1 MHKDSEVRQV
11 QGVPRR
17 GSLLPVADSPQTLQA
32 HQVFH
37 QTEPWTGDRV
47 LLVGYT
53 TLRTSDLSSDQK
65 QLLHTLG
72 FVLPSGQL
80 KEGGEEGRDNLT
92 DVTLDKPGFN
102 TPRPAATSGAPR
114 VLSTPSGG
122 PTQEAPASTPEEGTF
137 PQALHPTHA
146 TVTPGATA
154 EESTAQACEPAQ
166 VIEVPSSEDQD
177 EEAEGFDAA
186 TSRCRGP
193 AIRCRHTREWRE
205 LILCSPGRW
214 RPLARDATATSR
226 EWGHADAIRELL
238 YKTVRKG
245 IKDPRAA
252 AFELAT
258 GRLKVSPFDEST
270 IREVRTQIAAMLP
283 DPTAAMEVPTGQPF
297 MLHLLSQSLEV
308 LGDPD
313 FEILDHGSESFAEG
327 VPLGWDKPIAR
338 TPQVFPKRTTFRK
351 LDQSDFDP
359 SMLNYRSPELNAEQ
373 LEAKFREDER
383 AGLMVC
389 TTEAEARR
397 IYGATSVLIAAMGAV
412 TKANG
417 DVRPLHDGTH
427 GINLNNKIKI
437 LDKLQVP
444 GPEDLQEVAS
454 RVKESKE
461 APLPCVQT

>member
-1 MHKDSEVRQV
+1 VRQV

-53 TLRTSDLSSDQK
+53 TLHTSDLSSDQK

-92 DVTLDKPGFN
+92 DTTLDKPGFN

-122 PTQEAPASTPEEGTF
+122 PTQEAPASAPEEGTT
-137 PQALHPTHA
+137 PQAPHPTHA
-146 TVTPGATA
+146 TVNPGATA

-186 TSRCRGP
+186 TSR
-193 AIRCRHTREWRE
+193 
-205 LILCSPGRW
+205 W

-238 YKTVRKG
+238 YKTVHKA

-327 VPLGWDKPIAR
+327 VPLGWD
-338 TPQVFPKRTTFRK
+338 
-351 LDQSDFDP
+351 
-359 SMLNYRSPELNAEQ
+359 
-373 LEAKFREDER
+373 
-383 AGLMVC
+383 
-389 TTEAEARR
+389 
-397 IYGATSVLIAAMGAV
+397 
-412 TKANG
+412 
-417 DVRPLHDGTH
+417 
-427 GINLNNKIKI
+427 
-437 LDKLQVP
+437 
-444 GPEDLQEVAS
+444 
-454 RVKESKE
+454 
-461 APLPCVQT
+461 

>member
-1 MHKDSEVRQV
+1 
-11 QGVPRR
+11 
-17 GSLLPVADSPQTLQA
+17 A
-32 HQVFH
+32 
-37 QTEPWTGDRV
+37 
-47 LLVGYT
+47 
-53 TLRTSDLSSDQK
+53 
-65 QLLHTLG
+65 
-72 FVLPSGQL
+72 L

-92 DVTLDKPGFN
+92 DTTLDKPGFN
-102 TPRPAATSGAPR
+102 TPWPAATSGAPR

-122 PTQEAPASTPEEGTF
+122 PIQEAPVSTPEEGTI
-137 PQALHPTHA
+137 PQAPHPTQA
-146 TVTPGATA
+146 TTA

-166 VIEVPSSEDQD
+166 VIEVPSSEDQE

-186 TSRCRGP
+186 TS
-193 AIRCRHTREWRE
+193 
-205 LILCSPGRW
+205 RW

-238 YKTVRKG
+238 YKTARKA

-270 IREVRTQIAAMLP
+270 IQEVRAQIAAMLP

-359 SMLNYRSPELNAEQ
+359 SMLNYRSAELNAEQ

-412 TKANG
+412 TKASG

-461 APLPCVQT
+461 APFALCADIKQAHRNVK